1 MRFLAVVL
9 AIVCETAFAHES
21 VLPHQHPHGVSAL
34 PDLSSLGLGA
44 LAIAAVWLIARRFGA
59 E

>member
-9 AIVCETAFAHES
+9 TIVSETAFAHDS

-34 PDLSSLGLGA
+34 PDLSTLGLGA
-44 LAIAAVWLIARRFGA
+44 LAIAALWLIARRLGA

>member
-9 AIVCETAFAHES
+9 TVMSEIAFAHES

-34 PDLSSLGLGA
+34 PDLSSMGLGA
-44 LAIAAVWLIARRFGA
+44 LAIAALWLIARRFGA